1 MTCSC
6 CHAATFPSQGS
17 PAGRASVSTTPN
29 SGSRPRCSPFCSEM
43 SVQLEG
49 TACAGGSPGL
59 RVRAGRRAWGQVLGA
74 GPWRWAGFTPTYL
87 LLSHSGHRDPRSA
100 QASGRCS
107 VLSCSVQPQPGAADP
122 PARGS
127 MTPPLPHLPPTS
139 QACFS
144 RLSRQICFLCLDI
157 SGLTPSCL
165 LAISG
170 SSLAQHAKTKL
181 DFLIYMKWPLFWFV
195 VILGA
200 FLFTT
205 HIKAVIQSCWIYLGN
220 MSRIRL
226 PPLQYPRQNVAITL

>member
-49 TACAGGSPGL
+49 TARAGGSPGL

-100 QASGRCS
+100 QASGWCS
-107 VLSCSVQPQPGAADP
+107 VLSRSVQPQPGAADP

-127 MTPPLPHLPPTS
+127 MTPPPSSSHLTGMFLQALSPNLFPLPRYIWSHTE
-139 QACFS
+139 
-144 RLSRQICFLCLDI
+144 LS
-157 SGLTPSCL
+157 PSHFW
-165 LAISG
+165 IFIG
-170 SSLAQHAKTKL
+170 ST
-181 DFLIYMKWPLFWFV
+181 
-195 VILGA
+195 
-200 FLFTT
+200 
-205 HIKAVIQSCWIYLGN
+205 C
-220 MSRIRL
+220 
-226 PPLQYPRQNVAITL
+226 